1 MKLRNVKLKNRKIR
15 NKLTMIKIVKNISV
29 WLKNIENKILHI
41 KKRAAA
47 LPVIA
52 AALFYKCVVLNK
64 TEKAVLG
71 LLIKDLDRT
80 AGLQQR

>member
-1 MKLRNVKLKNRKIR
+1 M
-15 NKLTMIKIVKNISV
+15 
-29 WLKNIENKILHI
+29 LHI

-64 TEKAVLG
+64 TEKSVLG